1 MERGSSS
8 PSPRWYEGKS
18 DQQPAVRVGPS
29 AVNVI
34 SITRRPEGGIV
45 NVEVRRQEGNASDQ
59 TGSFSSR
66 ESSPRNV
73 IFAKTPPLPVDTRF
87 RGFGGIALHST
98 DTGRLHRAL
107 ADHVRALHGQ
117 SLFDRFN
124 EPAPPMIDSHLS
136 HSSSSLSSGRRVH
149 TIPIRIEG
157 RHRPASCPPATTQH
171 QRVYE
176 IPVSVLSSSKEK
188 PSSPGEQSTK
198 FDKSLQ
204 PPFPRLQSQFDTS
217 SDAERKLASLMNQL
231 ETEMNSGS
239 SVVAASPVKKQ
250 TSEITVTPVAVSM
263 AKSPPPYHGPHITE
277 FYNEGVMSSPG
288 KQAAGFVSVA
298 EAGAQSPGF
307 SEPGTPVR
315 TVSLDTVLQSQSA
328 GSLES
333 YGKFNCSYTT
343 SCHGIMLVKS
353 IADF

>member
-8 PSPRWYEGKS
+8 PSARWYEGKS

-45 NVEVRRQEGNASDQ
+45 NVEVRRQEGTGSDQ
-59 TGSFSSR
+59 TGSFGSR
-66 ESSPRNV
+66 ESSPRSV

-124 EPAPPMIDSHLS
+124 EPAPPLIDSHHLS

-157 RHRPASCPPATTQH
+157 RHRPASCPPATTQP

-188 PSSPGEQSTK
+188 PSSPSEQPTA
-198 FDKSLQ
+198 FDKTRQ
-204 PPFPRLQSQFDTS
+204 PFRRLQTQFDSS

-239 SVVAASPVKKQ
+239 SAAVSAPLKKQ

-263 AKSPPPYHGPHITE
+263 TKSPPPYHGPHITE

-288 KQAAGFVSVA
+288 KQAAGYVSVA
-298 EAGAQSPGF
+298 EAGTASPVQSPGF

-315 TVSLDTVLQSQSA
+315 TVSMDAVLQSQSA
-328 GSLES
+328 GSMEF
-333 YGKFNCSYTT
+333 YGQFS
-343 SCHGIMLVKS
+343 
-353 IADF
+353 